1 MNFDL
6 SPMQP
11 ATPPL
16 ASLASLVGASP
27 SDDFAALLDSKAI
40 GVELPERKMA
50 AGDAIEPAQETG
62 LKTFVQSIAASEP
75 QSLAEPEKTAPLST
89 LAAIEKADALVARLT
104 PAPQMAEEPALSKEA
119 QPLPPV
125 FAEPARIRAQAEFA
139 RSERKDVRHEGRP
152 VFDERSDEPE
162 EDAAPQPAVATS
174 EIARTTVEIIPLP
187 LAADM
192 SAVAQPASLPLA
204 KRELSPGSPPRQA
217 MVSTTAS
224 PQAAGG
230 NDIVSKDPLPL
241 VQTPTSLEEDRAP
254 VALPKHALV
263 EKQDIDGTPTAL
275 KEQHNV
281 AGALPSSHEQLPASA
296 KVSPIRATK
305 VAEIALGLADV
316 QSNPVQTTVQ
326 TSTPDPVQT
335 VTQAGPEIVPANTPA
350 RGTIVERQLDLIRNE
365 QWLGEL
371 AHDIAT
377 TAGNADRLSFRLMPH
392 QLGRLDVDVSR
403 SHNGLSLSIRTES
416 DGATAILSAAQTRL
430 ADEIRAQ
437 GVKLADTQMF
447 SGDARQSPGQD
458 AYSRPAPLIETFLS
472 SNETV
477 DVPEPEQRDGR
488 YA

>member
-1 MNFDL
+1 M
-6 SPMQP
+6 
-11 ATPPL
+11 
-16 ASLASLVGASP
+16 
-27 SDDFAALLDSKAI
+27 
-40 GVELPERKMA
+40 
-50 AGDAIEPAQETG
+50 
-62 LKTFVQSIAASEP
+62 
-75 QSLAEPEKTAPLST
+75 
-89 LAAIEKADALVARLT
+89 
-104 PAPQMAEEPALSKEA
+104 
-119 QPLPPV
+119 
-125 FAEPARIRAQAEFA
+125 
-139 RSERKDVRHEGRP
+139 
-152 VFDERSDEPE
+152 
-162 EDAAPQPAVATS
+162 
-174 EIARTTVEIIPLP
+174 
-187 LAADM
+187 
-192 SAVAQPASLPLA
+192 
-204 KRELSPGSPPRQA
+204 
-217 MVSTTAS
+217 
-224 PQAAGG
+224 
-230 NDIVSKDPLPL
+230 
-241 VQTPTSLEEDRAP
+241 
-254 VALPKHALV
+254 
-263 EKQDIDGTPTAL
+263 
-275 KEQHNV
+275 
-281 AGALPSSHEQLPASA
+281 
-296 KVSPIRATK
+296 
-305 VAEIALGLADV
+305 
-316 QSNPVQTTVQ
+316 QSNLVQTTVQ